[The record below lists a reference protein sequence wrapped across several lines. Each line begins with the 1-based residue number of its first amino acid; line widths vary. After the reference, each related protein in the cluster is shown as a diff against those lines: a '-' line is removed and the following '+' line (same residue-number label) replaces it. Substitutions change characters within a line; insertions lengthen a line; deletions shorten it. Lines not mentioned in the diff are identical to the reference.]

1 MTPRSPCKKESL
13 CYAFAHL
20 LLASVQVWILHLL
33 KCRIEKQMMGKR
45 RLFHVSINSISRPH
59 QDWISQLMLTL
70 SNDALAIHEW
80 RA

>member
-45 RLFHVSINSISRPH
+45 RLFMYQSIQSAEPIK
-59 QDWISQLMLTL
+59 IGCQLMLTL
-70 SNDALAIHEW
+70 SNDALAIHGW
-80 RA
+80 KA